1 MADTDLTRLLDGY
14 SLLAIKE
21 WAEDLLALKAPI
33 DNPTFTVSNGGHVTL
48 PTSVMIG
55 NLTSNGFVKYDNG
68 VLSVDTNSY
77 LTSQT
82 WRAIQIGGQ
91 TVIAANSNSPLKF
104 LNTLHNAVQFSYENG
119 VAGGLYA
126 DVDLRLYKPNGT
138 NYFLDSS
145 YKIDA
150 AYIPDSILGQ
160 LVYKSPWDASS
171 TTGVVTTPSRGWY
184 YICSHDGGHWPDGT
198 AASGKTFVTGDWA
211 IWTGSG
217 TQEDPYRWEK
227 VDNTDAISGI
237 ILVSGTA
244 LTGQV
249 TIPLAASDTYGL
261 IKIGYSA
268 SGKNYAVQLDA
279 NGKAYV
285 YVPWTNTDHNTYHT
299 PLFNNQNGVLD
310 IATGMDSIGDIWIP
324 RAGLAQYGVIKIGY
338 TGITQR
344 TYAVQLDSD
353 GCAYVTVPWQANTDH
368 YPTAFS
374 WTNGTTAGPTGSLIG
389 SNFTTVSFGAIPSAS
404 TTQSGVVTT
413 GEQEFNGTK
422 HFHGMLSIDPITD
435 TQLPIAGLLRLRFD
449 EDNTYTTISAQR
461 VGNLQFALTSDNNTT
476 ITRYNLICDNTG
488 RTYTIATTS
497 DINSAVAA
505 YVPKSL
511 FTTAG
516 DIIYASAQDTPV
528 RLGIGSAGQVL
539 TVNGGLPVWSSLP
552 ADKYHTSLASSGL
565 KIATAHG
572 SNLADMYVP
581 LASTNDAGV
590 VSLGEQSFAGPKTFT
605 GTVKTNSR
613 FIVNNATAGV
623 IVNLHYD
630 NPSSTSG
637 EKNINL
643 KPYTK
648 DEAKNI
654 LRGLNSDGTARS

>member
-21 WAEDLLALKAPI
+21 WTEELLALKAPL
-33 DNPTFTVSNGGHVTL
+33 DSPTFTADNGPVTL
-48 PTSVMIG
+48 PTSVKIG
-55 NLTSNGFVKYDNG
+55 TLTSTGFVKYDNG

-82 WRAIQIGGQ
+82 WREIQVGGQ
-91 TVIAANSNSPLKF
+91 TVIAANVNSPLNF
-104 LNTLHNAVQFSYENG
+104 LNTLRSTVKFEYDNLL
-119 VAGGLYA
+119 GLSAY
-126 DVDLRLYKPNGT
+126 VDLKFYQPNGT

-145 YKIDA
+145 NKIDA

-198 AASGKTFVTGDWA
+198 VASGKTFVTGDWA

-249 TIPLAASDTYGL
+249 TIPLAASDEYGL
-261 IKIGYSA
+261 IKIGYST

-285 YVPWTNTDHNTYHT
+285 YVPWTNTDHNTYHS

-310 IATGMDSIGDIWIP
+310 IATGMDSVGDIWVP
-324 RAGLAQYGVIKIGY
+324 KAALNQYGVIKIGY
-338 TGITQR
+338 AGATQR
-344 TYAVQLDSD
+344 TYAVKLDSD
-353 GCAYVTVPWQANTDH
+353 GAAYVTVPWEANTDH

-374 WTNGTTAGPTGSLIG
+374 WTNGTTAGPTGSLTG
-389 SNFTTVSFGAIPSAS
+389 SNFTTINFAAIPSAS
-404 TTQSGVVTT
+404 ATQSGVVTT
-413 GEQEFNGTK
+413 GEQHFNGTK
-422 HFHGMLSIDPITD
+422 HFHGILSIDPIAD
-435 TQLPIAGLLRLRFD
+435 EQFPIAGILRLRFD
-449 EDNTYTTISAQR
+449 EDDIYAIMSVQR
-461 VGNLQFALTSDNNTT
+461 GGDLQFALTSDDNTT
-476 ITRYNLICDNTG
+476 ITRYNLICTNTG
-488 RTYTIATTS
+488 RTYTIATTA
-497 DINSAVAA
+497 DINSAVAD

-516 DIIYASAQDTPV
+516 DIIYASGQNTPV
-528 RLGIGSAGQVL
+528 RLGIGSSGQVL
-539 TVNGGLPVWSSLP
+539 TVSGGVPVWSSLP
-552 ADKYHTSLASSGL
+552 ADKYHTSDASSGL

-572 SNLADMYVP
+572 NNLSDMYVP
-581 LASTNDAGV
+581 YAGSSNGGAVSTAAQEIAGI
-590 VSLGEQSFAGPKTFT
+590 KTFLSRTIFSAELKILSGT
-605 GTVKTNSR
+605 GTASQARFLHNDNSSVLP
-613 FIVNNATAGV
+613 IAAIGVNIHTYN
-623 IVNLHYD
+623 
-630 NPSSTSG
+630 
-637 EKNINL
+637 
-643 KPYTK
+643 K